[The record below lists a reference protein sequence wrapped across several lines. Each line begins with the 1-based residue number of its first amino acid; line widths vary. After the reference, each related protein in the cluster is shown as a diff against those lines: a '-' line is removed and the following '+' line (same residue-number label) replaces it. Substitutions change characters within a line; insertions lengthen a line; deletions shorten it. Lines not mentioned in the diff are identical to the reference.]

1 MKLLLFDLDG
11 TLILTGG
18 AGTRALERTFEK
30 LYSIREALI
39 DGVKF
44 HGRTDPAIIRDIF
57 QKSFGRTYSPEESEN
72 ICTEY
77 LVFLKE
83 EVKNSPGYTVMP
95 GVRELLS
102 HLSTR
107 DDILLGLATGNI
119 EEAAWIKLERSG
131 IGVFF
136 KFGGFGS
143 DSEEREELIR
153 AAISRGSKL
162 LGNRVD
168 DKKVFVIGDTPL
180 DIVHGRAVGALTVA
194 VATGYYSIKE
204 LEKYEP
210 DYLFENFLD
219 FEKVAKIF

>member
-1 MKLLLFDLDG
+1 MDG
-11 TLILTGG
+11 I
-18 AGTRALERTFEK
+18 
-30 LYSIREALI
+30 
-39 DGVKF
+39 KF

-57 QKSFGRTYSPEESEN
+57 QKSFGRTYSPEESED
-72 ICTEY
+72 ICREY

-95 GVRELLS
+95 GVRELLRY
-102 HLSTR
+102 LSTR
-107 DDILLGLATGNI
+107 DDIFLGLATGNI

-143 DSEEREELIR
+143 DSEDREELIR

-162 LGNRVD
+162 VGDRVD
-168 DKKVFVIGDTPL
+168 ESPNDSIGDEDNKKVFVIGDTPL
-180 DIVHGRAVGALTVA
+180 DIVHGKAVGALTVA

-204 LEKYEP
+204 LEEYEP
-210 DYLFENFLD
+210 DYLFENFSD
-219 FEKVAKIF
+219 FEKVAGIF

>member
-18 AGTRALERTFEK
+18 AGTRALERTFQK
-30 LYSIREALI
+30 LYGIREALT
-39 DGVKF
+39 DGVRF

-57 QKSFGRTYSPEESEN
+57 QKKFGRNYSPEESEN
-72 ICTEY
+72 IRKEY

-83 EVKNSPGYTVMP
+83 EVKNSSGYTLMS
-95 GVRELLS
+95 GVPDLLI
-102 HLSTR
+102 HLSAR

-119 EEAAWIKLERSG
+119 EEAAWIKLDRSG

-143 DSEEREELIR
+143 DSEDREELIR

-162 LGNRVD
+162 LGYSVD
-168 DKKVFVIGDTPL
+168 NKKVFVIGDTPL

-204 LEKYEP
+204 LGKYEP
-210 DYLFENFLD
+210 DYLFESFLD
-219 FEKVAKIF
+219 FEKVATIF